1 MHHNH
6 SFINSSATATASSME
21 LSAGM
26 KAHGML
32 MLLGWGLFLLPGSA
46 VRASSLVDLQG
57 ITAPSLFIKI
67 YKGLQHPPLL

>member
-1 MHHNH
+1 MNSSFMNHHHDGSGYNH

-46 VRASSLVDLQG
+46 VRASFLVDLQG
-57 ITAPSLFIKI
+57 ITAPSLS
-67 YKGLQHPPLL
+67 